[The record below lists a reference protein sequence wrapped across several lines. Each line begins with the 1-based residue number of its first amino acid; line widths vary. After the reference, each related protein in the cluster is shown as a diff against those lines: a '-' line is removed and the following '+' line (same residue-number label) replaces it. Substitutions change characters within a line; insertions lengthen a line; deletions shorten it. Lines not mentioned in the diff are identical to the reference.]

1 MILIIGYQRCKSEAA
16 AYESLLNYKYTL
28 EMKKKKKPNE
38 NCFLVFAYNVIVVL
52 TML

>member
-1 MILIIGYQRCKSEAA
+1 MVLIIGYQRCKSEAA

-28 EMKKKKKPNE
+28 EMKKKKPNE

-52 TML
+52 SML